1 MYQYMY
7 IYLCI
12 YVGWWWR
19 GQRGSDEYSWGYCIA
34 KDPYPGSYDY
44 CELWQRI
51 ILVSLVKST
60 MAEALLNYPG
70 NLNNIFPKKML
81 V

>member
-44 CELWQRI
+44 CEPLA
-51 ILVSLVKST
+51 T
-60 MAEALLNYPG
+60 NYPCVPG
-70 NLNNIFPKKML
+70 QKYYGRGPVKLSW
-81 V
+81 